1 MLKLHFLAFGLLAIA
16 ITLITTGCN
25 QPSKHP
31 NQINDVDGITYDS
44 LTVAHGALTSLRAQ
58 IATNYKQYAP
68 QFNEAAATY
77 STAFTVYS
85 QFRTDVNSSA
95 NPSQA
100 VAALTVS
107 IIALENSIQQELH
120 NPAAVAS
127 HAREKALAMRTKAAQ
142 QHISISDV
150 LTELEIAA
158 AVAQAVPAASPYANL
173 ASVVIESTSQALAA
187 YNAAAGQP
195 IDLST
200 IQPIPAI

>member
-1 MLKLHFLAFGLLAIA
+1 MLKLPLVAFGLLAVA

-31 NQINDVDGITYDS
+31 NQNNDFDGATYDS
-44 LTVAHGALTSLRAQ
+44 LTVAHGALVSLRTQ

-68 QFNEAAATY
+68 QFNEAAAAY

-107 IIALENSIQQELH
+107 IIALENSLQQQLH
-120 NPAAVAS
+120 TPPAVAS
-127 HAREKALAMRTKAAQ
+127 HARQTALAVRTKAAQ
-142 QHISISDV
+142 QHLSISDV

-173 ASVVIESTSQALAA
+173 ASMVIESTSQALAA

-195 IDLST
+195 IDLTT

>member
-16 ITLITTGCN
+16 IALIATGCN

-31 NQINDVDGITYDS
+31 NQINDLDGTTYDTM
-44 LTVAHGALTSLRAQ
+44 TVAHGAMMSLRTQ

-68 QFNEAAATY
+68 QFNEAAASY

-85 QFRTDVNSSA
+85 QFRTNVNSSA
-95 NPSQA
+95 SPSQA
-100 VAALTVS
+100 IAALTVS
-107 IIALENSIQQELH
+107 IVALENSIQEQW
-120 NPAAVAS
+120 NTPAAVTS
-127 HAREKALAMRTKAAQ
+127 QARAKAMAMRTKAAQ

-158 AVAQAVPAASPYANL
+158 TIAQAVPAASPYANL
-173 ASVVIESTSQALAA
+173 ASMVIESASQGLAA